1 MLDPENK
8 TWCATKVD
16 GKGLAVEGYRG
27 HCHDTCPLDV
37 NGTSN
42 SIILLSL
49 KFLLRGRFTQKVFGT

>member
-8 TWCATKVD
+8 PWCATKVD
-16 GKGLAVEGYRG
+16 EEGIVVEGFWG

-37 NGTSN
+37 NGTSI

-49 KFLLRGRFTQKVFGT
+49 KFLLRGRFT